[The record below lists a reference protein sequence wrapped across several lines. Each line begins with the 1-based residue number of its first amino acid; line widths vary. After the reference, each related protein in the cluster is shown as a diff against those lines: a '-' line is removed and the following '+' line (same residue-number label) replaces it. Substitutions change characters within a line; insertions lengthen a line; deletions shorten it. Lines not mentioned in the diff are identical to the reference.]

1 MRSMQVA
8 KILGVPFTTRGF
20 EETVTHLTA
29 RIAAGERT
37 HVVTANPEVVMVARA
52 NPRLRAILDQAYVV
66 PDGIGIVYAARWLKY
81 PLRERVTGIE
91 LMTALMERADAY
103 GWRVYLLGAASEV
116 VRKAAA
122 ELGRHYPHAQIVGWR
137 DGYYRKEEEE
147 AIAEEIAAKRPDLL
161 FVALGAPRQDEWIH
175 TYWDRLQVPLAMG
188 VGGSFDVW
196 AGAVKR
202 APQIWQKMHLEW
214 LYRLLKQPSR
224 WRRQLAIP
232 QFVAAVL
239 WEKWTQRTESQ
250 G

>member
-1 MRSMQVA
+1 MQVA
-8 KILGVPFTTRGF
+8 NILGVPFTTCGF
-20 EETVTHLTA
+20 ADTVTLLTE
-29 RIAAGERT
+29 RIVSGERT
-37 HVVTANPEVVMVARA
+37 HVVTANPEVVMIARG
-52 NPRLRAILDQAYVV
+52 NPQLRAILEQAYVV
-66 PDGIGIVYAARWLKY
+66 PDGIGIVYAAKWLHY

-91 LMTALMERADAY
+91 LMSALMDRANAF
-103 GWRVYLLGAASEV
+103 GWRVYLLGAASQV
-116 VRKAAA
+116 VAKAAE
-122 ELGRHYPHAQIVGWR
+122 ELGRQFPQAQIVGWR
-137 DGYYRKEEEE
+137 DGYFRKEEEE
-147 AIAEEIAAKRPDLL
+147 KIVEEITAKRPDLL

-175 TYWDRLQVPLAMG
+175 TYWDRLQVPFAMG

-239 WEKWTQRTESQ
+239 WEKWTQRSK
-250 G
+250 